1 MTNPY
6 LGTTHTFWLE
16 QLYRQKE
23 NHRSVTTLPVKIFKE
38 LKALGCVEGEPAASS
53 LTAHG
58 AGVLLT
64 IRNDQAEALKQ
75 EKAAKRRKRNKR

>member
-6 LGTTHTFWLE
+6 PGPKHTFWLE

-23 NHRSVTTLPVKIFKE
+23 NHRPVSMLPVKIFNE